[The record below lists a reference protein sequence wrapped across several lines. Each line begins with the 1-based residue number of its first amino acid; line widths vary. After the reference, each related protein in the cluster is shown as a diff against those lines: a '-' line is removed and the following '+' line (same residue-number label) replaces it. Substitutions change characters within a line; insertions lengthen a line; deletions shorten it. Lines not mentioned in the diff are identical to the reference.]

1 MIDKRVGKRIKQR
14 REQLGLTQEQFAEK
28 LGVATNYISTIER
41 GASFPRYEKLVAI
54 INALET
60 SADAIFC
67 DVVTHSLE
75 YKSYMLLDKMR
86 DLPPEEQNRILETL
100 DFLVQQSIKMR
111 KTVPKPHSLSFFDK
125 FLHIPPFSHDTMY

>member
-60 SADAIFC
+60 SAD

-111 KTVPKPHSLSFFDK
+111 KTVP
-125 FLHIPPFSHDTMY
+125 

>member
-75 YKSYMLLDKMR
+75 YKSYMQSDKMR
-86 DLPPEEQNRILETL
+86 DLPPDHQNRILETL

-111 KTVPKPHSLSFFDK
+111 KTVP
-125 FLHIPPFSHDTMY
+125 

>member
-14 REQLGLTQEQFAEK
+14 REQLGLTQEQFAER

-67 DVVTHSLE
+67 DVIACSLE
-75 YKSYMLLDKMR
+75 YRSCMLSEKLSE
-86 DLPPEEQNRILETL
+86 LPPEERVRILETV
-100 DFLVQQSIKMR
+100 DFLIQQSLRMR
-111 KTVPKPHSLSFFDK
+111 RALPYP
-125 FLHIPPFSHDTMY
+125 

>member
-75 YKSYMLLDKMR
+75 KDCAL
-86 DLPPEEQNRILETL
+86 NRTVFLFSTNFSTFRLSLMILCIS
-100 DFLVQQSIKMR
+100 DI
-111 KTVPKPHSLSFFDK
+111 
-125 FLHIPPFSHDTMY
+125 Y

>member
-75 YKSYMLLDKMR
+75 YKSYMLSDKMR

-111 KTVPKPHSLSFFDK
+111 KTVP
-125 FLHIPPFSHDTMY
+125 